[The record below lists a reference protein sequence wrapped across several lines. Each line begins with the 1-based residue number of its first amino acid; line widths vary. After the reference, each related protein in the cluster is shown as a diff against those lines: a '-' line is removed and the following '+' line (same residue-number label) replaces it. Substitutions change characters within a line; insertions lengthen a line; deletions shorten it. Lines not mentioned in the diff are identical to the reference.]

1 VRRKVSRRLRLLC
14 SETVLKLD
22 REIGY
27 IMKQVKKEL
36 AEELSEKL
44 DVEVTVNDIERPEPE
59 HGDFAYP
66 VMKAASELG
75 ENPRKLAKEVSGQ
88 LEGLDMVD
96 SVDVAGP
103 GYLNFH
109 LVKEEFTEAVFEAF
123 DQDRFGLEPGDEKVL
138 VEFSAPNLAKPMHI
152 GHVRNN
158 CIGDSLQ
165 RIFRFLDYDVTSENY
180 IGDWGTKHGQVIYAF
195 RKWGSQEE
203 FDEAPMEHMYELYVK
218 LHDEADEEDKKKAR
232 EWSKKIEEGDEEAVE
247 LWEMFREATIEH
259 NEKEYE
265 RMGISFDRVTGES
278 VVAEDASEITEQ
290 GLEKGIFKEDDDGS
304 VYVDFEDEKYPNTV
318 VKRDD
323 GSTLYISRDVANI
336 RKREKEGFDT
346 NMYVVASEQDLHFQQ
361 LFEIAEEFGY
371 TDIQNEHISYG
382 MLQLPGETMSSSKG
396 NIIRLSEM
404 MDKAR
409 KKAAE
414 IEGHDVDNAEE
425 VGLGAIKY
433 ANLSVSR
440 PKDIVFEWDEVLDF
454 EGDSGP
460 YLQYTNVRAKSIL
473 RETEKEGEIVGG
485 LEDEEYRLVQKL
497 SEFPEK
503 VERAADSREPAKIAN
518 YLSELSEEF
527 NSFYHSCQVL
537 GVEEDKEKRRL
548 RLVKAFSDVSDQ
560 GLELLGIEPLEEM

>member
-1 VRRKVSRRLRLLC
+1 
-14 SETVLKLD
+14 
-22 REIGY
+22 
-27 IMKQVKKEL
+27 MKQVKKQL
-36 AEELSEKL
+36 AQALSEKL
-44 DVEVTVNDIERPEPE
+44 GVEVSEEDIERPEPE

-66 VMKAASELG
+66 VMKAASELN
-75 ENPRKLAKEVSGQ
+75 ENPRQLAEEIAGE
-88 LEGLDMVD
+88 LEDLEFVD
-96 SVDVAGP
+96 SVNVAGP

-109 LVKEEFTEAVFEAF
+109 LKKEEYAEKVFDAF
-123 DQDRFGLEPGDEKVL
+123 EEERFGLESGDEKVL

-158 CIGDSLQ
+158 CLGDSLQ

-180 IGDWGTKHGQVIYAF
+180 IGDWGTKHGQVIYAY
-195 RKWGSQEE
+195 RKWGSEEE
-203 FDEAPMEHMYELYVK
+203 FEEAPMEHMYELYVK
-218 LHDEADEEDKKKAR
+218 LHDEADEEDKEKAR

-265 RMGISFDRVTGES
+265 RMGIEFDRVTGES
-278 VVAEDASEITEQ
+278 VVADDAQEIIKE
-290 GLEKGIFKEDDDGS
+290 GIEKGIFKEDEDGS
-304 VYVDFEDEKYPNTV
+304 VYVDFEDDKYPNTV

-336 RKREKEGFDT
+336 RKREREGFDL

-361 LFEIAEEFGY
+361 LFEIAEEFGF

-382 MLQLPGETMSSSKG
+382 MLHLQEGSMSSSKG
-396 NIIRLSEM
+396 NIIRLSEI

-409 KKAAE
+409 DKAAE
-414 IEGHDVDNAEE
+414 IEAKEVNNAEE

-440 PKDIVFEWDEVLDF
+440 PKDIEFDWEEVLDF

-473 RETEKEGEIVGG
+473 READGEGELLGK
-485 LEDEEYRLVQKL
+485 LEEEEYRLVQKL
-497 SEFPEK
+497 SEFPET
-503 VERAADSREPAKIAN
+503 VERAADGREPAKIAN
-518 YLSELSEEF
+518 YLSDLCEEF
-527 NSFYHSCQVL
+527 NSFYHSCQVV
-537 GVEEDKEKRRL
+537 GVEEEKEKRRL
-548 RLVKAFSDVSDQ
+548 KLVEEFVRVSDQ
-560 GLELLGIEPLEEM
+560 GLELLGIQPLSEM

>member
-1 VRRKVSRRLRLLC
+1 
-14 SETVLKLD
+14 
-22 REIGY
+22 
-27 IMKQVKKEL
+27 MKQVKKEL
-36 AEELSEKL
+36 AEKLSEKL
-44 DVEVTVNDIERPEPE
+44 DVEVTVNDIERPGAE

-66 VMKAASELG
+66 VMAAASELG
-75 ENPRKLAKEVSGQ
+75 ENSRKLAEKTAEEFAESD
-88 LEGLDMVD
+88 LIE
-96 SVDVAGP
+96 SVNVAGP

-109 LVKEEFTEAVFEAF
+109 LVREEFAEKVFEAF
-123 DQDRFGLEPGDEKVL
+123 EQERFGLESRDGKVL

-165 RIFRFLDYDVTSENY
+165 RIMRFMDYHVTSENY

-218 LHDEADEEDKKKAR
+218 LNDEADEQDKKKAR
-232 EWSKKIEEGDEEAVE
+232 EWSKKIEEGHKEAVE

-265 RMGISFDRVTGES
+265 RMGIEFDRVTGES
-278 VVAEDASEITEQ
+278 VVAEEAQEIIEE
-290 GLEKGIFKEDDDGS
+290 GLEKGIFKEDEDRS
-304 VYVDFEDEKYPNTV
+304 VYVDFENDKYPNTV

-336 RKREKEGFDT
+336 RKRQQEGFDT

-371 TDIQNEHISYG
+371 KDIKNEHISYG
-382 MLQLPGETMSSSKG
+382 MLHLQEGSMSSSKG
-396 NIIRLSEM
+396 NIIRLSEI

-409 KKAAE
+409 DKARE
-414 IEGHDVDNAEE
+414 VESREVSNAEE

-440 PKDIVFEWDEVLDF
+440 PKDIEFDWDEVLDF

-473 RETEKEGEIVGG
+473 REAEIDGEIVG
-485 LEDEEYRLVQKL
+485 EFEEAEYRLVQKL
-497 SEFPEK
+497 SEFTDK
-503 VERAADSREPAKIAN
+503 VESAADQREPAKIAN
-518 YLSELSEEF
+518 YLSELSEDF
-527 NSFYHSCQVL
+527 NRFYHKCKVL
-537 GVEEDKEKRRL
+537 GVDEETEKRRL
-548 RLVKAFSDVSDQ
+548 KLVEEFRDVSDK
-560 GLELLGIEPLEEM
+560 GLELLGIEPLDEM

>member
-1 VRRKVSRRLRLLC
+1 
-14 SETVLKLD
+14 
-22 REIGY
+22 
-27 IMKQVKKEL
+27 MKKQL
-36 AEELSEKL
+36 AQALSEKL
-44 DVEVTVNDIERPEPE
+44 GVKVSEEDIERPEPE

-66 VMKAASELG
+66 VMKAASELE
-75 ENPRKLAKEVSGQ
+75 ENPRQLAEETAGE
-88 LEGLDMVD
+88 LEGLELVE
-96 SVDVAGP
+96 SVNVAGP

-109 LVKEEFTEAVFEAF
+109 LVKEEFAEKVFDTFEE
-123 DQDRFGLEPGDEKVL
+123 DRFGLESGDGKVL

-158 CIGDSLQ
+158 CLGDSLQ

-180 IGDWGTKHGQVIYAF
+180 IGDWGTKHGQVIYAY
-195 RKWGSQEE
+195 RKWGSKEE
-203 FDEAPMEHMYELYVK
+203 FEEAPMEHMYELYVK
-218 LHDEADEEDKKKAR
+218 LHDEADEEDKEKAR
-232 EWSKKIEEGDEEAVE
+232 EWSKKIEEGDEEAVR

-278 VVAEDASEITEQ
+278 VVADEAQEIIEE
-290 GLEKGIFKEDDDGS
+290 GLEKGIFKEDEDGS

-336 RKREKEGFDT
+336 RKREREGFDL
-346 NMYVVASEQDLHFQQ
+346 NMYIVASEQDLHFQQ

-371 TDIQNEHISYG
+371 TDIRNEHISYG
-382 MLQLPGETMSSSKG
+382 MLHLQEGSMSSSKG

-409 KKAAE
+409 DKAAE
-414 IEGHDVDNAEE
+414 VESRDVSNAEA

-440 PKDIVFEWDEVLDF
+440 PKDIEFDWEEVLDF

-473 RETEKEGEIVGG
+473 REAEKPSELAGD
-485 LEDEEYRLVQKL
+485 LENDEYRLVQKL
-497 SEFPEK
+497 SEFPEA
-503 VERAADSREPAKIAN
+503 VERAADGREPAKIAN
-518 YLSELSEEF
+518 YLSELCEEF
-527 NSFYHSCQVL
+527 NSFYHSCQVI
-537 GVEEDKEKRRL
+537 GVEEETEKRRL
-548 RLVKAFSDVSDQ
+548 KLVEEFVNVSDQ
-560 GLELLGIEPLEEM
+560 GLELLGIESLEEM

>member
-1 VRRKVSRRLRLLC
+1 
-14 SETVLKLD
+14 
-22 REIGY
+22 
-27 IMKQVKKEL
+27 MKQVKKEL
-36 AEELSEKL
+36 AEKLSEKL
-44 DVEVTVNDIERPEPE
+44 NVEVTVNDIERPEPE

-66 VMKAASELG
+66 VMAAASELG
-75 ENPRKLAKEVSGQ
+75 ENPRKLAEKTAQEFEESD
-88 LEGLDMVD
+88 LID
-96 SVDVAGP
+96 SVNVAGP

-109 LVKEEFTEAVFEAF
+109 LIKEKFAEKVFEAF
-123 DQDRFGLEPGDEKVL
+123 EQERFGLESRDGKVL

-165 RIFRFLDYDVTSENY
+165 RIMRFMDYDVTSENY

-203 FDEAPMEHMYELYVK
+203 FDKAPMEHMYDLYVK
-218 LHDEADEEDKKKAR
+218 LHDEADEKDKKKAR
-232 EWSKKIEEGDEEAVE
+232 EWSKKIEEGHEEAVE

-259 NEKEYE
+259 NKKEYE
-265 RMGISFDRVTGES
+265 RMGIEFDRVTGES
-278 VVAEDASEITEQ
+278 VVADQAQEIIGQ
-290 GLEKGIFKEDDDGS
+290 GLEKGIFTEDDDGS
-304 VYVDFEDEKYPNTV
+304 VYVDFEGEKYPNTV
-318 VKRDD
+318 IKRDD

-336 RKREKEGFDT
+336 RKREDEGFDT
-346 NMYVVASEQDLHFQQ
+346 NMYVVGSEQDLHFQQ

-396 NIIRLSEM
+396 NIIRLSTM

-409 KKAAE
+409 DKAKE
-414 IEGHDVDNAEE
+414 VESRQVNNAEK

-473 RETEKEGEIVGG
+473 RETDKNGELTG
-485 LEDEEYRLVQKL
+485 EFTEEEYRLVQKL
-497 SEFPEK
+497 SEFTEK

-527 NSFYHSCQVL
+527 NSFYHSCKVI
-537 GVEEDKEKRRL
+537 GVDEKTEKRRL
-548 RLVKAFSDVSDQ
+548 KLVEAFVQVSDQ

>member
-1 VRRKVSRRLRLLC
+1 
-14 SETVLKLD
+14 
-22 REIGY
+22 
-27 IMKQVKKEL
+27 MKHVKRHL
-36 AEELSEKL
+36 AEQLSEKL
-44 DVEVTVNDIERPEPE
+44 GVEVSEDDIERPEPE

-75 ENPRKLAKEVSGQ
+75 KNPRQLAEEVSGE
-88 LEGLDMVD
+88 LEGLEMVD

-109 LVKEEFTEAVFEAF
+109 LVREEFTEAVFEAF
-123 DQDRFGLEPGDEKVL
+123 EQERFGLESGDEKVL

-158 CIGDSLQ
+158 CLGDSLQ

-203 FDEAPMEHMYELYVK
+203 FEEAPMEHMYELYVK
-218 LHDEADEEDKKKAR
+218 LHDEADEEDRERAR

-265 RMGISFDRVTGES
+265 RMGIEFDRVTGES
-278 VVAEDASEITEQ
+278 VVAEEAQEIIDE
-290 GLEKGIFKEDDDGS
+290 GLEKAIFKEDDDGS
-304 VYVDFEDEKYPNTV
+304 VYVDFEGDEYPNTV

-336 RKREKEGFDT
+336 RKREQEGFDL

-371 TDIQNEHISYG
+371 TDMENEHISYG
-382 MLQLPGETMSSSKG
+382 MLQLPGETMSSSEG
-396 NIIRLSEM
+396 NIIRLSTM

-409 KKAAE
+409 DKAAE

-440 PKDIVFEWDEVLDF
+440 PKDIVFEWEDVLDF

-473 RETEKEGEIVGG
+473 RETEKEGELVGE
-485 LEDEEYRLVQKL
+485 LEDEEYRLVKKL

-503 VERAADSREPAKIAN
+503 VERAASGREPAKIAN
-518 YLSELSEEF
+518 YLSELCEEF
-527 NSFYHSCQVL
+527 NSFYHSCQVV
-537 GVEEDKEKRRL
+537 GVEEETEKRRL
-548 RLVKAFSDVSDQ
+548 KLVEEFVEVTDQ

>member
-1 VRRKVSRRLRLLC
+1 
-14 SETVLKLD
+14 
-22 REIGY
+22 
-27 IMKQVKKEL
+27 MKQIKKQL

-44 DVEVTVNDIERPEPE
+44 GVEVSVQDIERPEPE

-75 ENPRKLAKEVSGQ
+75 ENPRKLAEEVSEE
-88 LEGLDMVD
+88 LEGLDFVS

-109 LVKEEFTEAVFEAF
+109 LVKEEFAETVFNTFEEE
-123 DQDRFGLEPGDEKVL
+123 RFGLAAGDEKVL

-158 CIGDSLQ
+158 CLGDSLQ

-195 RKWGSQEE
+195 KKWGSQEE
-203 FDEAPMEHMYELYVK
+203 FDENPMEHMYHLYVK
-218 LHDEADEEDKKKAR
+218 LHDEANEEDQEKAR
-232 EWSKKIEEGDEEAVE
+232 EWSKKIEDGDEEAVE
-247 LWEMFREATIEH
+247 LWKMFREATIEH

-265 RMGISFDRVTGES
+265 RMGIKFDRVTGES
-278 VVAEDASEITEQ
+278 VVAEDASEIIEE
-290 GLEKGIFKEDDDGS
+290 GLEKGIFKQDDDGS
-304 VYVDFEDEKYPNTV
+304 VYVDFEGDKYPNTV

-336 RKREKEGFDT
+336 RKREQEGFDL

-361 LFEIAEEFGY
+361 LFEIAKEFGY
-371 TDIQNEHISYG
+371 TDIRNEHISYG
-382 MLQLPGETMSSSKG
+382 MLHLQEGSMSSSKG

-409 KKAAE
+409 DKAAE
-414 IEGHDVDNAEE
+414 VESRDVSNAEA

-440 PKDIVFEWDEVLDF
+440 PKDIEFDWDEVLDF

-473 RETEKEGEIVGG
+473 READREGELVGELG
-485 LEDEEYRLVQKL
+485 EEEYRLVQKL
-497 SEFPEK
+497 SEFPEA
-503 VERAADSREPAKIAN
+503 VERAADQREPAKIAN
-518 YLSELSEEF
+518 YLSELCEEF
-527 NSFYHSCQVL
+527 NSFYHSCQVI
-537 GVEEDKEKRRL
+537 GVEEDVEKRRL
-548 RLVKAFSDVSDQ
+548 KLVEEFVKVSDQ
-560 GLELLGIEPLEEM
+560 GLELLGIESLEEM

>member
-1 VRRKVSRRLRLLC
+1 
-14 SETVLKLD
+14 
-22 REIGY
+22 
-27 IMKQVKKEL
+27 MKSIKKEL
-36 AEELSEKL
+36 ASELSEKL
-44 DVEVTVNDIERPEPE
+44 DLEVTVNDIERPEPE

-75 ENPRKLAKEVSGQ
+75 ENPRKLAEKTAQDFEQSD
-88 LEGLDMVD
+88 LID
-96 SVDVAGP
+96 SVNVAGP
-103 GYLNFH
+103 GYLNFQ
-109 LVKEEFTEAVFEAF
+109 LVKKKFAEKVLEAF
-123 DQDRFGLEPGDEKVL
+123 EEERFGIESRDGKVL

-165 RIFRFLDYDVTSENY
+165 RIMRFMDYDVTSENY

-203 FDEAPMEHMYELYVK
+203 FDEAPMEHMYKLYVK
-218 LHDEADEEDKKKAR
+218 LHDEADEKDKEKAR
-232 EWSKKIEEGDEEAVE
+232 EWSKKIEQGHEEAVE

-265 RMGISFDRVTGES
+265 RMGIEFDRVTGES
-278 VVAEDASEITEQ
+278 VVAEEAQDVIDE

-304 VYVDFEDEKYPNTV
+304 VFVDFEGDKFPNTV

-336 RKREKEGFDT
+336 RKRENEGFDT

-361 LFEIAEEFGY
+361 LFEIANEFGY
-371 TDIQNEHISYG
+371 TSINNEHISYG
-382 MLQLPGETMSSSKG
+382 MLHLQEGSMSSSKG
-396 NIIRLSEM
+396 NIIRLNEI

-409 KKAAE
+409 DKAKE
-414 IEGHDVDNAEE
+414 VESREVSNAEE

-440 PKDIVFEWDEVLDF
+440 PKDIEFDWDDVLDF

-473 RETEKEGEIVGG
+473 RETEKEGEIVGDFEG
-485 LEDEEYRLVQKL
+485 EEYRLVQKL

-503 VERAADSREPAKIAN
+503 VESSADQREPAKIAN
-518 YLSELSEEF
+518 YLSELCEEF

-537 GVEEDKEKRRL
+537 GVEEDTEKRRL
-548 RLVKAFSDVSDQ
+548 KLVEAFVEVSDK
-560 GLELLGIEPLEEM
+560 GLELLGIESLDEM